1 MHVALGTPA
10 PARVVTAYVKGEPEP
25 VELALPAG
33 GEWTILFFYPRDFTF
48 VCPTELAAFEEARPE
63 FEALGGRLVAA
74 STDSWWVHRA
84 WFESSPWLQ
93 NVAYP
98 VVGDPA

>member
-1 MHVALGTPA
+1 
-10 PARVVTAYVKGEPEP
+10 
-25 VELALPAG
+25 
-33 GEWTILFFYPRDFTF
+33 